1 MTAKVHHIPLDHI
14 ATDAL
19 TRDRTG
25 TDLEP
30 LLELRASILASGVR
44 MPIEVF
50 HLAEPQGE
58 LAYGLISGFRRL
70 AAVRSLRDDVF
81 DGSRFTDIPAFIR
94 EPADLTEAMTAMV
107 EENAIRAEVSAWE
120 QAQVAVTACE
130 RGTFD
135 TVDAAMDTLYRN
147 LNREKRR
154 RLRQVAHLIEQLD
167 GSLTAPETWSLRR
180 LLRLAA
186 AVSRGYG
193 PLVAHAL
200 LESSAHEAEHQWRV
214 IQPILIE
221 AETPDIPAPSRDAKG
236 VERPRRTWRSPIK
249 RIRVRR
255 ELSPDGW
262 CLHITGPDAHGS
274 MIDLVFFHIE
284 QLLSPQ
290 G

>member
-1 MTAKVHHIPLDHI
+1 MTAEVHHIPLDHI

-120 QAQVAVTACE
+120 QALVAVIACE

-147 LNREKRR
+147 LHRNKRR
-154 RLRQVAHLIEQLD
+154 TIRMIAHVVGELD
-167 GSLTAPETWSLRR
+167 GLLTTPETWPAHR
-180 LLRLAA
+180 LMRIAA
-186 AVSRGYG
+186 AISRGYG
-193 PLVAHAL
+193 DLIAHAL
-200 LESSAHEAEHQWRV
+200 TEAESREPETQWR
-214 IQPILIE
+214 ILQSILAE
-221 AETPDIPAPSRDAKG
+221 AENHDIPAPSRDAKG
-236 VERPRRTWRSPIK
+236 VERPRRTWRAPVR

-255 ELSPDGW
+255 ELTPDGW
-262 CLHITGPDAHGS
+262 CLHFTGPDADGGL
-274 MIDLVFFHIE
+274 IDLVFFHTE
-284 QLLSPQ
+284 QLLSPK

>member
-1 MTAKVHHIPLDHI
+1 MTAEVHHIPLDHI

-120 QAQVAVTACE
+120 QALVAVIAW
-130 RGTFD
+130 RRHTFD
-135 TVDAAMDTLYRN
+135 TIDAAIEALYRN
-147 LNREKRR
+147 VSRDKRR
-154 RLRQVAHLIEQLD
+154 RLRIIAHIVDEFDCL
-167 GSLTAPETWSLRR
+167 LTAPESWPAQR
-180 LLRLAA
+180 LLRIGAA
-186 AVSRGYG
+186 LTRGYG
-193 PLVAHAL
+193 PLISHAL
-200 LESSAHEAEHQWRV
+200 TEASARDADSQWRILQSILAEAEDST
-214 IQPILIE
+214 I
-221 AETPDIPAPSRDAKG
+221 PDPSTDSKG
-236 VERPRRTWRSPIK
+236 RERPRRTLIAPMK

-255 ELSPDGW
+255 ERTRDGW
-262 CLHITGPDAHGS
+262 CLHFTGPDAYGDL
-274 MIDLVFFHIE
+274 IDSVFHHIE
-284 QLLSPQ
+284 QLLSPR
-290 G
+290 